1 MVEGSQLKEV
11 HAVVVA
17 QLLDDVVG
25 GRQLEHLHTDYVV
38 LPGQLEKLIAVVGM
52 EKE

>member
-1 MVEGSQLKEV
+1 MVEGSQLKQV

-17 QLLDDVVG
+17 QLLDDVVEVS
-25 GRQLEHLHTDYVV
+25 QLEQLHADYVV